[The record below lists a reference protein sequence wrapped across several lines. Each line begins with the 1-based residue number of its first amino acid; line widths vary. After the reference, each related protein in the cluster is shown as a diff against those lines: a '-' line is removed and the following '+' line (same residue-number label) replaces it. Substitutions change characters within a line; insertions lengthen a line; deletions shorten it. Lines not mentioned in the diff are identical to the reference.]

1 MKKNGIKD
9 ALSKEI
15 PFFMIAPA
23 LIWQILFFCAPFAII
38 VGLSFIKSP
47 DDLLTPHLTL
57 SYYSSLF
64 DFSHLKIITR
74 SLFFAIANTFF
85 CLIIAYPVAY
95 YLARKIKRFKNVF
108 LFFLILPFWINM
120 LVQIYAWFFIL
131 ERNGLI
137 NTFLLKMGVISTP
150 LHLANNLG
158 TVLLVMIYCYMPFMI
173 MPLYTALEKINERL
187 IESSYDL
194 GANGWQTFLNITLPL
209 SLPGIKTGCFLV
221 FVPSFGEFVIPA
233 LMGGA
238 KNMFVGSLISHYFLV
253 AHDASQG
260 AAFTCFSGA
269 ILLSVLGLSSWYFS
283 KKISVVRG

>member
-1 MKKNGIKD
+1 MKKNGIKA
-9 ALSKEI
+9 ALTKET

-23 LIWQILFFCAPFAII
+23 LIWQVLFFCVPFAII
-38 VGLSFIKSP
+38 VYLSFVKSSVGLVNP
-47 DDLLTPHLTL
+47 QVSLF
-57 SYYSSLF
+57 YYLSLF
-64 DFSHLKIITR
+64 DFSYMKIIAR
-74 SLFFAIANTFF
+74 SLIFAIANTFF
-85 CLIIAYPVAY
+85 CLMFAYPVAY
-95 YLARKIKRFKNVF
+95 FLARKIKRFKNVF

-137 NTFLLKMGVISTP
+137 NTFLLKIGIINSP
-150 LHLANNLG
+150 LHLANNMG
-158 TVLLVMIYCYMPFMI
+158 TVLFVMIYCYMPFMI

-194 GANGWQTFLNITLPL
+194 GANGWQTFKNITLPL

-233 LMGGA
+233 LMGGS
-238 KNMFVGSLISHYFLV
+238 KNMFVGSLITHYFLV
-253 AHDASQG
+253 AQDANQG

-269 ILLSVLGLSSWYFS
+269 ILLSVIVLGNWYFS
-283 KKISVVRG
+283 KKINVVRG